1 MRQELARC
9 PECGHQEVF
18 ALPERTH
25 NDLRSLRGA
34 YKRLW
39 ICTIIVVTFIAI
51 VAAVLV

>member
-1 MRQELARC
+1 MHQKLARC

-25 NDLRSLRGA
+25 NDLRTLRGA

-39 ICTIIVVTFIAI
+39 ICTIIVVAMIVIAASI
-51 VAAVLV
+51 LV